1 MALKLR
7 RRREL
12 STLQTE
18 ESRARCR
25 IIVITVCCVTVIL
38 TTLIV
43 GLYFT
48 VRIVNTKFFYCS
60 GSLWFISI
68 EKACD
73 GKVDCARGKDELNCV
88 SRLRTNGTFPVKLV
102 GDRLVLQVFINEG
115 GWRTVCADNWRT
127 KHTRLTC
134 QQLGFTLSPRS
145 VRVPV
150 KGILIPS
157 LLSAYATVG
166 MDSIN
171 TDIQSFLI
179 ASDKC
184 VSGSV
189 VSLSCSDCG
198 EVVEEDRIVGGVDTE
213 IEQWPWQVSLQWN
226 HKHMCGGALL
236 STLWIVSA
244 AHCFT
249 GRTRELSRW
258 TVVMGHSQLENVRGV
273 TVEHVVVHKDYSRQT
288 NDFDI
293 AMLKLTWPVTL
304 KVSTLPVCLPPHQ
317 LPVKDMLVVTGW
329 GLLKEKGQVPSVL
342 QKASVPLIDKSEC
355 SKPEVYGSTITP
367 RMLCAG
373 FLDGN
378 IDSCQGDSGGPLVYL
393 SSRWQ
398 LLGIVSWGVGCAREG
413 KPGVYTDVS
422 QLLDWIYTVIETLN
436 RIKCSQYNVTD
447 TF

>member
-25 IIVITVCCVTVIL
+25 LTVITVCCVTVIL

-48 VRIVNTKFFYCS
+48 VKIVNAKFFYCS
-60 GSLWFISI
+60 GSLRFISI

-73 GKVDCARGKDELNCV
+73 GKADCAGGEDELNCV
-88 SRLRTNGTFPVKLV
+88 SKLRTNGTFPVKLV

-145 VRVPV
+145 ARVPV
-150 KGILIPS
+150 KALSIPS
-157 LLSAYATVG
+157 LLNAYATVG
-166 MDSIN
+166 TDSIN
-171 TDIQSFLI
+171 TDIQSFLT

-198 EVVEEDRIVGGVDTE
+198 EVVAEDRIVGGVDTE
-213 IEQWPWQVSLQWN
+213 IDQWPWQVSLQWN

-236 STLWIVSA
+236 STIWIVSA

-258 TVVMGHSQLENVRGV
+258 TVVMGQTELENAKGV
-273 TVEHVVVHKDYSRQT
+273 TVEHIVVHKDYSRLT

-293 AMLKLTWPVTL
+293 AMLKLTWAVTL
-304 KVSTLPVCLPPHQ
+304 KESIWPVCLPPHQ
-317 LPVKDMLVVTGW
+317 LSVKDMLVVTGW

-355 SKPEVYGSTITP
+355 SQPSVYDSAITP

-373 FLDGN
+373 FLEGT

-422 QLLDWIYTVIETLN
+422 QLLDWIYTVMERHL
-436 RIKCSQYNVTD
+436 
-447 TF
+447 